1 MFGKKPRVINIGI
14 KKFYDALI
22 RQNVE
27 AVQIEWHPVKQQ
39 SEEILDLLS
48 KLL

>member
-1 MFGKKPRVINIGI
+1 MYRKEPRVINIGI

-22 RQNVE
+22 LQNVKV
-27 AVQIEWHPVKQQ
+27 VQIEWHPVKQQ
-39 SEEILDLLS
+39 SEEILDLLN